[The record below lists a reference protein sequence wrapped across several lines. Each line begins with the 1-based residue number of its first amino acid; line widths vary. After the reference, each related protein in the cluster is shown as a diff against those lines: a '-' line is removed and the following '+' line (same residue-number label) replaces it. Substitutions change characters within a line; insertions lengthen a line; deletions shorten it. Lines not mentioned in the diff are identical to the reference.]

1 MQLYLVLDQTAQRK
15 IKTAMSDPE
24 LPFMTMGQK
33 LTKTSKS
40 LSLSNIM
47 VRQIKWH
54 QCTRQLNEWKTIIP
68 DVAVVEEE
76 SLSFAPY
83 PILQAVLLIKLFS
96 GQTLRGI
103 IFEFCVGLVYRLRPN
118 VSFPHM
124 QRRHLGKTKIE
135 KTFLYT
141 LLHCNA

>member
-15 IKTAMSDPE
+15 IKTAMFDPE

-47 VRQIKWH
+47 VGQIKWH

-83 PILQAVLLIKLFS
+83 PILQAVLLI
-96 GQTLRGI
+96 
-103 IFEFCVGLVYRLRPN
+103 E
-118 VSFPHM
+118 
-124 QRRHLGKTKIE
+124 
-135 KTFLYT
+135 
-141 LLHCNA
+141 LLWTDT